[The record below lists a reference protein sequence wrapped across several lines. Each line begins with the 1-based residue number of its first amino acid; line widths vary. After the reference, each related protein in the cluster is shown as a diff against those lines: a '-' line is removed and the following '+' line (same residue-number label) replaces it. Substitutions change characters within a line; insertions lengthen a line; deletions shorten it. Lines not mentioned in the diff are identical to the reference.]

1 MPVPEH
7 FHRFWCRL
15 DEQLGR
21 VEPAWWGAVVT
32 DPRFPAIS
40 DANYARIDAA
50 APDLT
55 AAEVEAALL
64 PAIAASG
71 ARVMHAVSFHPQE
84 TEGLFAELA
93 ARGHRRSSDL
103 VMDLR
108 GDPPV
113 PTDVRV
119 EEPDLDA
126 AFWSRVEASFGLF
139 GVEPQETAVQLLAL
153 ERVLE
158 RSGAKRWFTVRDG
171 AGPPVAMAALILLD
185 GVGYLDNVCTF
196 PAARGRG
203 YASALT
209 IRAAREARDAGATDV
224 TLLADPQAASVIRM
238 YERLGFE
245 PAGLIAATRG
255 PVPDQSGAGR

>member
-1 MPVPEH
+1 MGRGG
-7 FHRFWCRL
+7 HRS
-15 DEQLGR
+15 
-21 VEPAWWGAVVT
+21 
-32 DPRFPAIS
+32 RFPAIS

-64 PAIAASG
+64 PAIAKSG
-71 ARVMHAVSFHPQE
+71 AGVMHAVSFHPQE

-126 AFWSRVEASFGLF
+126 DFWARVEASFALF
-139 GVEPQETAVQLLAL
+139 GVEPHETAVQLLELERAL
-153 ERVLE
+153 ERT
-158 RSGAKRWFTVRDG
+158 GAKRWFTVRDG
-171 AGPPVAMAALILLD
+171 DGRRWRWPRSSCWTAWATSTTSARSRRRAGEATRARSPSGRPERRAM
-185 GVGYLDNVCTF
+185 
-196 PAARGRG
+196 PAPRH
-203 YASALT
+203 
-209 IRAAREARDAGATDV
+209 V
-224 TLLADPQAASVIRM
+224 TLLADP
-238 YERLGFE
+238 
-245 PAGLIAATRG
+245 
-255 PVPDQSGAGR
+255 GARR